1 MEEGSRWRLSRT
13 GEDIFQMMSSGMF
26 LLRWITRNAQKRGCC
41 MSFTMYCGWGGRVGW
56 KGGVAYRRAHGRVER
71 KVLDGLEV
79 EAVDL
84 VLG

>member
-1 MEEGSRWRLSRT
+1 
-13 GEDIFQMMSSGMF
+13 
-26 LLRWITRNAQKRGCC
+26 
-41 MSFTMYCGWGGRVGW
+41 MYEFSNVIWVGW

-84 VLG
+84 VLGEDLPATQMEEK